1 MGEITALNDTYLY
14 LRILNDTKVV
24 SSNIRIQRI
33 CEYCNKEF
41 EARKTTSKTCSDHCA
56 KMNYKAKQRASK
68 IDKSNTETIQI
79 ITKPI
84 EVIKAKEFL
93 TVRDL
98 SKLLNCS
105 IRTAYNIIE
114 RGDIKAVKVSDRK
127 TLIKRSEV
135 DKLFA

>member
-1 MGEITALNDTYLY
+1 M
-14 LRILNDTKVV
+14 

-33 CEYCNKEF
+33 CEYCNNEF

-68 IDKSNTETIQI
+68 IDKSNAETIQI